1 MFDMKFFPI
10 PDDRRS
16 RRAYPHGRK
25 EVHTQA
31 DTDHVSAS
39 LPSLGKMETPTAAS
53 GYPHGTFYA
62 SHPIISNG
70 RAGPP
75 GEEVSPQ
82 LQEAFLL
89 SSCP

>member
-1 MFDMKFFPI
+1 MIEDLAGLI
-10 PDDRRS
+10 Q
-16 RRAYPHGRK
+16 GIRK
-25 EVHTQA
+25 RELLAQA
-31 DTDHVSAS
+31 DTDDVSAS
-39 LPSLGKMETPTAAS
+39 PTREHGNTAAS

-62 SHPIISNG
+62 SHPSISEG
-70 RAGPP
+70 KAGPP